1 MFFTSLSWLL
11 WSINKLKQGLWC
23 TIWLNINICLYIY
36 IYIYILIKK
45 ISVMHSLTNTLMSGV
60 CKPRFPKLGRLV
72 GERQFGHDVSE
83 LSHMAMLVMWKLTFC
98 RKLSITSP
106 SYQIRKMKKGG
117 CWFSTCKTFFSN
129 LLKRNYI
136 LHIQR
141 NFRFL
146 I

>member
-1 MFFTSLSWLL
+1 
-11 WSINKLKQGLWC
+11 
-23 TIWLNINICLYIY
+23 
-36 IYIYILIKK
+36 
-45 ISVMHSLTNTLMSGV
+45 MHSLTNSLMSGV

-72 GERQFGHDVSE
+72 GGRQFGHDVSE

-117 CWFSTCKTFFSN
+117 GWFSPCKTFVIN
-129 LLKRNYI
+129 LLTRNYI
-136 LHIQR
+136 WHIQR

-146 I
+146 IRGCKKCSEGSFVTSFMGKSIQNHFKPLPEFKCLIRDRV